1 MHVPS
6 TQPFPLPPRR
16 WLPAGLDV
24 TDEPSVAA
32 ACDELLARPLPD
44 AAALT
49 SWLLDVDELE
59 SALEAVE
66 TRARIAATRDTTDP
80 GARARH
86 LHIQQR
92 LLPFVRP
99 RLDALDRHFLQAP
112 ARAGLPAERW
122 AVLERLKTNRAQ
134 LFRPANV
141 PLAAREAELV
151 QRHDEH
157 LGALAVAF
165 RGECHTPQAM
175 ARWLDHPDRATR
187 EEAFRAL
194 SAARLSLSDVLSE
207 LFEELLALRR
217 ELAANAGLK
226 DYRDY
231 RFRELERF
239 DYGPAECEAFAAAVE
254 LQVVPVVC
262 ELREARRRALGL
274 SQLRPWDLF
283 VDPTGLPPLRP
294 FRTADEL
301 AALGERLLRRVDPE
315 LGSQFA
321 WLRAAGQ
328 LDLANRPGKAPGG
341 YNATLH
347 DVRLPFIFANA
358 VGLQGDVRTLLHEA
372 GHAFHTLAC
381 RDQPVVAYRHAPM
394 EFCEVASMSMELL
407 TAEHYAAGYAPADAV
422 RARRQQ
428 LEHSLTLLPW
438 VATIDSF
445 QHWLYTYPEH
455 TRSERAAYWTALR
468 MRFEPD
474 VDWSGHMEWL
484 AVEWQRQLHLFRH
497 PFYYIEYGLA
507 QVGALQVWLN
517 ARHKGR
523 EAIEAY
529 RAALALGSSRPLPEL
544 FTAAHAC
551 FDFGPPMLGTLARA
565 VRDALAEME
574 PEPKVGAR
582 A

>member
-1 MHVPS
+1 MPATS
-6 TQPFPLPPRR
+6 TPFPAPPRR
-16 WLPAGLDV
+16 WLRADFDA
-24 TDEPSVAA
+24 TSEAAVAS
-32 ACDELLARPLPD
+32 ACDQLLALPLAD
-44 AAALT
+44 ASALE

-59 SALEAVE
+59 SALEAAE

-80 GARARH
+80 AARARH
-86 LHIQQR
+86 LQIQQR

-99 RLDALDRHFLQAP
+99 RLDALDRHFLAAP
-112 ARAGLPAERW
+112 ARDGLPAERW
-122 AVLERLKTNRAQ
+122 AVLERLKTNRAT
-134 LFRPANV
+134 LYRPANV
-141 PLAAREAELV
+141 PLVAREAELL

-157 LGALAVAF
+157 LGGLLVAF
-165 RGECHTPQAM
+165 RGERHTPQAM
-175 ARWLDHPDRATR
+175 ARFLDHPDRATR

-194 SAARLSLSDVLSE
+194 TAARLTLADVLSD

-217 ELAANAGLK
+217 ELAANAGLPG
-226 DYRDY
+226 YRDY
-231 RFRELERF
+231 RFREMERF
-239 DYGPAECEAFAAAVE
+239 DYGPAECEAFAVAIE
-254 LQVVPVVC
+254 EQVVPVVC

-274 SQLRPWDLF
+274 AQLRPWDLV
-283 VDPTGLPPLRP
+283 VDPAGLPPLRP

-321 WLRAAGQ
+321 FLREAGQ

-358 VGLQGDVRTLLHEA
+358 VGLQNDVRTLLHEA

-381 RDQPVVAYRHAPM
+381 RDQPVVSYRHAPM
-394 EFCEVASMSMELL
+394 EFCEVASMTMELL
-407 TAEHYAAGYAPADAV
+407 AAEHYAAGYSAADAA

-428 LEHSLTLLPW
+428 LEHSLALLPW

-497 PFYYIEYGLA
+497 PFYYIEYGMA
-507 QVGALQVWLN
+507 QVGALQIWLN
-517 ARHKGR
+517 ARHQGR
-523 EAIEAY
+523 PAVEAY
-529 RAALALGSSRPLPEL
+529 RQALALGGSRPLPEL

-551 FDFGPPMLGTLARA
+551 FDFGPAMLGTLARA
-565 VRDALAEME
+565 VRDALGEAERVPVE
-574 PEPKVGAR
+574 TLRP
-582 A
+582 

>member
-1 MHVPS
+1 MHATS
-6 TQPFPLPPRR
+6 TQPFPAPPRR
-16 WLPAGLDV
+16 WLPEAFDIL
-24 TDEPSVAA
+24 DEPRLAA
-32 ACDELLARPLPD
+32 ACDDLLARPLAD
-44 AAALT
+44 ADALAA
-49 SWLLDVDELE
+49 WLLDVDELE

-80 GARARH
+80 LARERH

-92 LLPFVRP
+92 LLSFVRP
-99 RLDALDRHFLQAP
+99 RLDALDRRFLESP
-112 ARAGLPAERW
+112 ARAALPPERW
-122 AVLERLKTNRAQ
+122 SVLERLKANRAT
-134 LFRPANV
+134 LFRAANV

-151 QRHDEH
+151 QRHDER
-157 LGALAVAF
+157 LGGLLVAF
-165 RGECHTPQAM
+165 RDERHTPQAM

-194 SAARLSLSDVLSE
+194 SSARLSIADELSD

-217 ELAANAGLK
+217 ELATNADLPS
-226 DYRDY
+226 YRDY

-262 ELREARRRALGL
+262 ELRESRRRALGL
-274 SQLRPWDLF
+274 SQLRPWDLA
-283 VDPTGLPPLRP
+283 VDPSGLPPLRP
-294 FRTADEL
+294 FRSADEL

-315 LGSQFA
+315 LAAQFA
-321 WLRAAGQ
+321 WLREAGQ

-407 TAEHYAAGYAPADAV
+407 AAEHYAAGYSAPDAA

-428 LEHSLTLLPW
+428 LEHSLSLLPW

-455 TRSERAAYWTALR
+455 TRAERAAYWTALR

-474 VDWSGHMEWL
+474 VDWSGHMDWL

-497 PFYYIEYGLA
+497 PFYYIEYGMA

-523 EAIEAY
+523 PAVEAY
-529 RAALALGSSRPLPEL
+529 RAALALGGSRPLPEL
-544 FTAAHAC
+544 FTAAHVC
-551 FDFGPPMLGTLARA
+551 FDFGPAMLGTLARA
-565 VRDALAEME
+565 VRDALAEAE
-574 PEPKVGAR
+574 AGQGVGAR